1 MLKLGNMAPTF
12 SLENQNEEQVS
23 LKGFRGKKTVVL
35 YFYPR
40 AMTPGCTT
48 QACGLR
54 DYQKE
59 LAKVGA
65 VAIGISPDATEKLKR
80 FEQKYQLNFN
90 LVADLEHKIADK
102 YDVWQLKKF
111 MGKEYMGIV
120 RTTFIIGKDGRLQHI
135 MNKFKTKTHHED
147 VLALLKTL
155 D

>member
-1 MLKLGNMAPTF
+1 MLTLGNMAPNF
-12 SLENQNEEQVS
+12 SLNNQNHEKIS
-23 LKGFRGKKTVVL
+23 LKDFRGKKIVVL

-59 LAKVGA
+59 LAKLDA
-65 VAIGISPDATEKLKR
+65 VTIGISPDTSEKLKR
-80 FEQKYQLNFN
+80 FEEKYQLNFN

-102 YDVWQLKKF
+102 YQVWQLKKF

-120 RTTFIIGKDGRLQHI
+120 RTSFIIGKDGKLKHV

-147 VLALLKTL
+147 VLEILKTL
-155 D
+155 

>member
-12 SLENQNEEQVS
+12 NLKNQNNESIS
-23 LKGFRGKKTVVL
+23 LKDYRGEQTVVL

-54 DYQKE
+54 DYHKE
-59 LAKVGA
+59 LAGVGA
-65 VAIGISPDATEKLKR
+65 IALGISPDTSEKLKR
-80 FEQKYQLNFN
+80 FVDKYQLNFN

-102 YDVWQLKKF
+102 YNVWQLKKF

-120 RTTFIIGKDGRLQHI
+120 RTTFIIGKDGKLKHI

-147 VLALLKTL
+147 VIELLQQG
-155 D
+155 